1 MAHNMT
7 NFSSQRYRTSAELR
21 AKINWNP
28 YKIQIM
34 ERPTWPI
41 MPANLWWI
49 RRTCGIRPWW
59 I

>member
-41 MPANLWWI
+41 MPANLW
-49 RRTCGIRPWW
+49 
-59 I
+59 